1 MGGAPAADGR
11 SSCGAGG
18 AASAGSGHASAGSG
32 DAAATTVSGEVAAE
46 GSRSASASQEAV
58 PATGRGEQDEEHSA
72 FAAGQ
77 SYGGH
82 SCGSQAGENHSTSPQ
97 AVQLDAGERSR
108 AHAFMHAT
116 AAADAT
122 LGAMANAEGLLM
134 SAIEW
139 LGASRRR
146 EHAMTSAQW
155 SWTYARGGAL
165 HGARA
170 SGAQSASGG
179 LVATLL
185 GCETRRRRRSRLAEA
200 RVEARRKRR
209 RLAYAKP
216 VESSDRANGGPGS
229 NCQRHESH
237 GGEEEEEEEEE
248 MAVEAAL
255 RALLRRIGAEM
266 VEVCSRLTGA
276 KRVGGESLGPG
287 GGIAYALECRLV
299 RLAQRGARRSRSSSS
314 VSSCSRVSPWLKL
327 DGSGGSMTTGG
338 GETTSALVAK
348 FELWRLLGRALA
360 RHCAA
365 LSEV

>member
-146 EHAMTSAQW
+146 EHAMTGAQW
-155 SWTYARGGAL
+155 SWTYARGGTL

-200 RVEARRKRR
+200 RAEARRKRR

-287 GGIAYALECRLV
+287 GELHMPSNADWCDLRNVV
-299 RLAQRGARRSRSSSS
+299 RGGVAPTRQCHP
-314 VSSCSRVSPWLKL
+314 VTVSPWLKL
-327 DGSGGSMTTGG
+327 DGSGGSRQQA
-338 GETTSALVAK
+338 E
-348 FELWRLLGRALA
+348 A
-360 RHCAA
+360 RRRRR
-365 LSEV
+365 S